1 MALFSIN
8 LQTGT
13 LADEPEKDII
23 VGIDLGTTNSL
34 VAFMRDGHPVCVADA
49 HGKNTLVPSV
59 LHFLPQNAQNT
70 EGGVLVGDAAKLK
83 LETDPQNTIYSVK
96 RLMGKAF
103 NDVSNYE
110 NYFGYSIIDA
120 PDADTLVK
128 IRVGDRYYSPIEL
141 SSFILKELK
150 TRIETELKKP
160 ISKAVITV
168 PAYFNDAQR
177 QATRDAGRL
186 AGLDVLRIVNEPTA
200 AALAYGLDRR
210 GDEAHT
216 IAVYDLG
223 GGTFDV
229 SILQIQDGVF
239 EVLSTNGD
247 TFLGGDDFD
256 RAIIDFWLT
265 QNNVSNDLI
274 LNNKE
279 LGQSLRLAAENAKK
293 MLSNPENTE
302 GYFFELKIKNLKLNA
317 TNNSEINAINSELNA
332 NNNSKFNS
340 EINLNNSEINAIKSA
355 LITDKFIEK
364 DEEFNSIIFDDAN
377 ISLILQL
384 NKTELNNLILPLIN
398 KTINCCNLA
407 LKDAQLSKTDIQAV
421 VMVGGSTRVPL
432 VKKMVSEFF
441 DKPVFN
447 NINPDEVVAL
457 GAAIQADVLAG
468 NQRDIL
474 LIDVTPLSLGIET
487 VGGLMDTIIPRNSK
501 IPTKAARQYT
511 TSVDGQRNLKI
522 AIFQGERDLIVH
534 NRKLGEFIL
543 RGIPPMPAG
552 FPKIDIA
559 FYLDADGILRIKAKE
574 ERSGVAQE
582 ITVKASYGLSDEEMA
597 LMLLDSI
604 KNAESD
610 MKIRALQEA
619 RNEGNNIVLASEKF
633 LIQHTLILSIEE
645 QKETSKLAQILR
657 GTIANDDKD
666 AINKAMENLN
676 KFTEPL
682 AHRAMDVTIAEA
694 MKGKAI

>member
-13 LADEPEKDII
+13 IADEPEKDII

-34 VAFMRDGHPVCVADA
+34 VAVMRDGHPVCVADKN
-49 HGKNTLVPSV
+49 GKNTLIPSV
-59 LHFLPQNAQNT
+59 LHFSSNNT
-70 EGGVLVGDAAKLK
+70 EGGVIARHEAVIARHEAILVGDAAKAM

-96 RLMGKAF
+96 RLMGKSF
-103 NDVSNYE
+103 TDVSNYE
-110 NYFGYSIIDA
+110 NYFGYKIIDA

-150 TRIETELKKP
+150 TRIETELNKP

-210 GDEAHT
+210 GDDAHT

-239 EVLSTNGD
+239 EVLATNGD

-256 RAIIDFWLT
+256 RVIVDYWLA
-265 QNNVSNDLI
+265 QNNVSNALI
-274 LNNKE
+274 INDKE
-279 LGQSLRLAAENAKK
+279 LGQALRLAAERAKK
-293 MLSNPENTE
+293 MLSNAVLDENTE
-302 GYFFELKIKNLKLNA
+302 GPVFEFKIKNPHLKRGEFDLKLDK
-317 TNNSEINAINSELNA
+317 TT
-332 NNNSKFNS
+332 FD
-340 EINLNNSEINAIKSA
+340 A
-355 LITDKFIEK
+355 LILPFIEK
-364 DEEFNSIIFDDAN
+364 TIACCKAALADAKLEKN
-377 ISLILQL
+377 
-384 NKTELNNLILPLIN
+384 
-398 KTINCCNLA
+398 
-407 LKDAQLSKTDIQAV
+407 DIQAV

-432 VKKMVSEFF
+432 VKKLVAAFF
-441 DKPVFN
+441 DKPIFN

-457 GAAIQADVLAG
+457 GAAIQADILAG

-522 AIFQGERDLIVH
+522 AIFQGERDLVEH
-534 NRKLGEFIL
+534 NRKLGAFVL

-574 ERSGVAQE
+574 LRSEVEQE
-582 ITVKASYGLSDEEMA
+582 ITVKASYGLSEEEMA

-604 KNAESD
+604 RNAEGD
-610 MKIRALQEA
+610 LKIRALQEA

-633 LIQHTLILSIEE
+633 IIQHATILSNEE
-645 QKETSKLAQILR
+645 KTETAKLAQILR
-657 GTIANDDKD
+657 GSISGNDKD
-666 AINKAMENLN
+666 VINKAIENLN
-676 KFTEPL
+676 TFTEPL